1 MNDIKENIIKM
12 EKMISSINESKV
24 DSSESKKNQRLLTLK
39 REREK
44 LDRGREEERAAIV
57 VEKKLIIGNAVVGCF
72 GEDIVFEDS
81 FLEQLLKVVK
91 NNKEKIIESVRRGE
105 KK

>member
-91 NNKEKIIESVRRGE
+91 NNKEKIIESVRGE
-105 KK
+105 KE